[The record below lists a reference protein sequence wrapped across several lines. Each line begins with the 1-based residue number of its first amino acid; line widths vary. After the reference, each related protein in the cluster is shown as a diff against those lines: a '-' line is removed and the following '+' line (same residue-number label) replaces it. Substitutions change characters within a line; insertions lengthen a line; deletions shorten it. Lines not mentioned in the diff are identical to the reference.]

1 MRILRSTLSFV
12 GYWLAATMALHSG
25 LLWVLEPLF
34 TKRWYA
40 LAISAGI
47 AFAAVAYVAI
57 TERNDD

>member
-1 MRILRSTLSFV
+1 MRILRSILSFA
-12 GYWLAATMALHSG
+12 GYWLAATFALHSG

-34 TKRWYA
+34 TKRWHV

-57 TERNDD
+57 TERDHD